1 MPAPPARQRS
11 TRIPWGTSST
21 SILPAAI
28 CSSLAVGVPGRT
40 ENAAISFFT
49 WLFSARI
56 WPRVAPASPREL
68 QTSVS
73 SFVPW
78 SRRAQIRAV
87 AKRCATPKPAMA
99 TVAPLGM
106 SATACSG
113 DATILFM
120 AILSSREWLR
130 RTRTRISR
138 EHTRARVV
146 ASRQRE
152 RDDVVA
158 DLRPQSGVT
167 TGGDHDELFAAR
179 RAVRHGRRLCARRQL
194 TAPEHC
200 PGVDVEGAQRRITCR
215 ADENQSARGREGA
228 AEVE

>member
-1 MPAPPARQRS
+1 M
-11 TRIPWGTSST
+11 PWGTSST
-21 SILPAAI
+21 SILPLAI

-87 AKRCATPKPAMA
+87 AKRCATPNPAMA

-113 DATILFM
+113 NATILFM
-120 AILSSREWLR
+120 ESSPLE
-130 RTRTRISR
+130 IGGA
-138 EHTRARVV
+138 ERARAARIPGMGMIAPVG
-146 ASRQRE
+146 RQRPLPCRGVHLRGVGSPGPRQHEAGE
-152 RDDVVA
+152 RGEAADRDVGEIHQDA
-158 DLRPQSGVT
+158 R
-167 TGGDHDELFAAR
+167 DEWQVEH
-179 RAVRHGRRLCARRQL
+179 AVQED
-194 TAPEHC
+194 P
-200 PGVDVEGAQRRITCR
+200 
-215 ADENQSARGREGA
+215 
-228 AEVE
+228 EVEVAGASDEAQQAV

>member
-1 MPAPPARQRS
+1 M
-11 TRIPWGTSST
+11 PWGTSST

-120 AILSSREWLR
+120 ASFPRRRLSPRWPHRLVVTERHRGPRPTR
-130 RTRTRISR
+130 RRLGEAQHRPEMAQPTDRCV
-138 EHTRARVV
+138 ARDRPALQLLGCEFFRHVLELGLGHLA
-146 ASRQRE
+146 ASDQPAPRLRE
-152 RDDVVA
+152 RDPHEPA
-158 DLRPQSGVT
+158 
-167 TGGDHDELFAAR
+167 
-179 RAVRHGRRLCARRQL
+179 
-194 TAPEHC
+194 
-200 PGVDVEGAQRRITCR
+200 
-215 ADENQSARGREGA
+215 
-228 AEVE
+228 